1 MVDTAALVEDL
12 RAEQEELAALLR
24 GTDPADWARPTP
36 SPGWSITDQ
45 VAHLAFFD
53 ESALTA
59 VTDPERFAA
68 MLEAAMADPEGYVD
82 TAAAPLAALA
92 PDALLGRWCAAS
104 EALRSALLDAPAGTR
119 VPWFGPPMSVPSKA
133 TARLMETWAHG
144 QDVVDALGT
153 TREPTGRL
161 RHIVHLALR
170 TRSFSYLARGLPAPE
185 TPVRVE
191 LTAPGSGLWTMGP
204 EGAEEV
210 VRGDAEEFCLV
221 LTRRRHPAD
230 TSLTAEGSAAR
241 EWLEVGQTYAGGPG
255 QGRRPGQFP
264 APANV
269 TRESRTR
276 KEGNRTNAREQS

>member
-12 RAEQEELAALLR
+12 RSEQDELAALLR
-24 GTDPADWARPTP
+24 GTDPADWSRPTP
-36 SPGWSITDQ
+36 SPGWSIADQ

-59 VTDPERFAA
+59 VTDPDGFAA
-68 MLEAAMADPEGYVD
+68 MVEAALADPEGYVD
-82 TAAAPLAALA
+82 TAAAPLAAL
-92 PDALLGRWCAAS
+92 PPGVLLSRWCEAS
-104 EALRSALLDAPAGTR
+104 AALRAALLDAPAGTR

-153 TREPTGRL
+153 IRQPTDRL
-161 RHIVHLALR
+161 RHVVHLALR
-170 TRSFSYLARGLPAPE
+170 TRSYSYLARGLPAPDTE
-185 TPVRVE
+185 VRVE
-191 LTAPGSGLWTMGP
+191 LTAPDGGLWRMGP
-204 EGAEEV
+204 DGAEDV
-210 VRGDAEEFCLV
+210 VRGDAEQFCLV

-230 TSLTAEGSAAR
+230 TSLTAEGPAAR

-264 APANV
+264 Q
-269 TRESRTR
+269 
-276 KEGNRTNAREQS
+276 G